1 MIGKTLSHYQVL
13 EEIGRGGIGVVY
25 RALDTTLGREVAL
38 KVLGPAAVR
47 DPEQERRLRQEA
59 RAAASLA
66 HPALSVIYEIDEAEG
81 ATFIAME
88 LVRGRPL
95 AALTAGAPLAP
106 GQALDLAIEVAEGLV
121 EAHARGV
128 VHRDLKP
135 KNVMLTESGH
145 AKIIDFG
152 LAKLVRPRP
161 PFESGADTP
170 PWGDTDPGRI
180 LGTAAYMS
188 PEQVRGGDVDARS
201 DLFAFGALVYEMLTG
216 EPAFRRETGVETLH
230 AVLKE
235 PAPRLPSGG
244 LPPND
249 DRPCAGRVGAAGPVL
264 QRVLDRCLAK
274 APEDRYPAAS
284 ELLADL
290 REARRRLQAA
300 PSAGALAAPAP
311 ASASERM
318 AQPAPAAAA
327 RPLRVVIVDDE
338 EPARAVLREYLERAG
353 GVEILGECRNGFE
366 AVKAVHEQAP
376 DLLFLDVQMPRLNG
390 FEVLELLGRD
400 VAVVFVTA
408 FDEHAIKA
416 FEVHAVDYVLKPV
429 SPERIAIAVE
439 RARARVAPRQPLPV
453 AGLVAAARPA
463 GQPATRIVVRQGPRV
478 HVIAAEQLDYAEAQD
493 DYVNLHAQGKEHLK
507 QQTLSAL
514 ERSLDPRRFVRIH
527 RSYLLNLD
535 RLARID
541 SEGGEPKAVLL
552 GDGTRLPLS
561 RAGYGRLK
569 ALL

>member
-1 MIGKTLSHYQVL
+1 MIGRTVSHYKVL
-13 EEIGRGGIGVVY
+13 EEIGRGGMGVVY

-38 KVLGPAAVR
+38 KVLGLAAGR
-47 DPEQERRLRQEA
+47 DAEQERRLKLEA

-66 HPALSVIYEIDEAEG
+66 HPSVSVVYEIDEVEG

-95 AALTAGAPLAP
+95 ATLLAGAPMDP
-106 GQALDLAIEVAEGLV
+106 TRALDLAIEVAEGLA

-170 PWGDTDPGRI
+170 AWGDTDPGRI

-188 PEQVRGGDVDARS
+188 PEQVRGAEVDARS
-201 DLFAFGALVYEMLTG
+201 DLFAFGALVYEMLSG

-235 PAPRLPSGG
+235 PAPRLREVG
-244 LPPND
+244 L
-249 DRPCAGRVGAAGPVL
+249 GAAGPVL

-274 APEDRYPAAS
+274 APADRYASAAD
-284 ELLADL
+284 LLSDL
-290 REARRRLQAA
+290 REARRRVDV
-300 PSAGALAAPAP
+300 SADSGERPAP
-311 ASASERM
+311 AVPPPARR
-318 AQPAPAAAA
+318 APAG
-327 RPLRVVIVDDE
+327 PLRVVIVDDE
-338 EPARAVLREYLERAG
+338 EPARALLREYVGGAE
-353 GVEILGECRNGFE
+353 GVEIVGECRNGFE
-366 AVKAVHEQAP
+366 AVKAVNDLKP
-376 DLLFLDVQMPRLNG
+376 DLLFLDIQMPKLNG

-400 VAVVFVTA
+400 VAVVFATA

-416 FEVHAVDYVLKPV
+416 FEVNAVDYILKPV
-429 SPERIAIAVE
+429 SPERVKTALE
-439 RARARVAPRQPLPV
+439 RARQRLAARAPMPV
-453 AGLVAAARPA
+453 TELAAAARPA
-463 GQPATRIVVRQGPRV
+463 GEPASRIVVRQGPRV
-478 HVIAAEQLDYAEAQD
+478 HVIPAEKLDYAEAQD
-493 DYVNLHAQGKEHLK
+493 DYVSLSSEGKSYLK
-507 QQTLSAL
+507 QQTLGDL
-514 ERSLDPRRFVRIH
+514 EASLDPKRFVRIH
-527 RSYLLNLD
+527 RSCLLNLD

-541 SEGGEPKAVLL
+541 TEGGEPKAVVLH
-552 GDGTRLPLS
+552 DGTRLPLS
-561 RAGYGRLK
+561 RSGYGRLK

>member
-1 MIGKTLSHYQVL
+1 MIGKTLSHYRVL
-13 EEIGRGGIGVVY
+13 EEIGRGGVGVVY

-38 KVLGPAAVR
+38 KVLGPAALLE
-47 DPEQERRLRQEA
+47 PEQERRFQQEA

-66 HPALSVIYEIDEAEG
+66 HAAVSVIYEIDQADG

-95 AALTAGAPLAP
+95 SASIAGAPLEP
-106 GQALDLAIEVAEGLV
+106 GRALDLAIEVAEGLV

-152 LAKLVRPRP
+152 LAKLLGPRP

-201 DLFAFGALVYEMLTG
+201 DLFALGALVYEMLSG

-235 PAPRLPSGG
+235 PAPRLLEAPLG
-244 LPPND
+244 
-249 DRPCAGRVGAAGPVL
+249 VAGPVL

-274 APEDRYPAAS
+274 APDDRYASAA
-284 ELLADL
+284 ELLTDL
-290 REARRRLQAA
+290 REARRRLA
-300 PSAGALAAPAP
+300 AGAEAPERRPFVGATAPAP
-311 ASASERM
+311 A
-318 AQPAPAAAA
+318 AQAPRAAAPSG
-327 RPLRVVIVDDE
+327 PLRVVIVDDE
-338 EPARAVLREYLERAG
+338 EPARSLLREYLTRAG
-353 GVEILGECRNGFE
+353 GALIVGECRNGFE
-366 AVKAVHEQAP
+366 AVKAVNDLVP
-376 DLLFLDVQMPRLNG
+376 DLLFLDVQMPKLNG

-408 FDEHAIKA
+408 FDDHALKA
-416 FEVHAVDYVLKPV
+416 FDVHAVDYVLKPV
-429 SPERIAIAVE
+429 SPERVVLALE
-439 RARARVAPRQPLPV
+439 RARQRIAPRPPAEV
-453 AGLVAAARPA
+453 AGIVAAARPA
-463 GQPATRIVVRQGPRV
+463 GQHAARIVVRQGARV
-478 HVIAAEQLDYAEAQD
+478 HVIPAEKLDYAEAQD
-493 DYVNLHAQGKEHLK
+493 DYVNLHAEGKAHLK
-507 QQTLSAL
+507 QQTLSDL
-514 ERSLDPRRFVRIH
+514 EGSLDPQRFVRIH

-535 RLARID
+535 RLSRID
-541 SEGGEPKAVLL
+541 SEGGEPKAVVLH
-552 GDGTRLPLS
+552 DGTRLPLS
-561 RAGYGRLK
+561 RSGYGRLK
-569 ALL
+569 GLL